1 MLFSNSSSF
10 HKSIHLFIYLF
21 IHSFPLS
28 FCFSIPSFLL
38 SSPSNFL
45 FYFLI
50 HFLNC
55 LFTLFLLVLL
65 FLFASFLSATF
76 ACSTDGSRTRSWKQ
90 VIFKCFDNVKF
101 VVYIDTNIA
110 LTFPLGTTRNLR
122 EGFVQESSIFWTF
135 FQIICCWTPQ
145 LWPSQVQLIQ
155 VILPSDIISL
165 PDRLQ
170 KTFWLSRCP
179 CVWWV
184 VGPIFWERKIHISTE
199 GTRLRVE
206 RLGHILTEKK
216 KAFQQ
221 IIKLNAGLE
230 ENRNSSKFRVL
241 GEGEG
246 GGDGI
251 RNPSRPPPP
260 PPSELWGFFITCL
273 IYRIACYNKMW
284 HI

>member
-1 MLFSNSSSF
+1 MVDGKEKYKFDLGVKELIFFRCFFLLPISSLIISFWMLFSNSSSF
-10 HKSIHLFIYLF
+10 HKSIHLFI
-21 IHSFPLS
+21 SF
-28 FCFSIPSFLL
+28 PSFLL
-38 SSPSNFL
+38 LSPSNFL

-155 VILPSDIISL
+155 VILPSDIIRR

-170 KTFWLSRCP
+170 KTF
-179 CVWWV
+179 
-184 VGPIFWERKIHISTE
+184 
-199 GTRLRVE
+199 
-206 RLGHILTEKK
+206 
-216 KAFQQ
+216 
-221 IIKLNAGLE
+221 
-230 ENRNSSKFRVL
+230 
-241 GEGEG
+241 
-246 GGDGI
+246 
-251 RNPSRPPPP
+251 
-260 PPSELWGFFITCL
+260 
-273 IYRIACYNKMW
+273 
-284 HI
+284 